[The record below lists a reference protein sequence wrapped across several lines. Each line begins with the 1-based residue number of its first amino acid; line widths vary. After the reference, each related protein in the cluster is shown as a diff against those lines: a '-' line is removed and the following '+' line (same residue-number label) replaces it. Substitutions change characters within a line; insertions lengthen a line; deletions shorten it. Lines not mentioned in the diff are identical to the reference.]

1 MDVEAEEEE
10 EVAAA
15 PVEEELELNEESA
28 LRGVLRKVRL
38 LVSPHPTHPPLAQG
52 NPLTHPSS
60 SLQALVHDG
69 LQRGL
74 HESAK
79 ALDRHSAKLC
89 VLARDVDSDEYK
101 TLVTALCKEGSV
113 PLLYIDTREKL
124 GEFVGLAK
132 VRSRVPTPS
141 NPRHGSSFLSHPRPT
156 PPIHMDCSSSYQRIR
171 PHPSPTNTHPPSPPF
186 SPKNSWT
193 RKAPPVGRCRSAR
206 WRW

>member
-1 MDVEAEEEE
+1 MAEDDPIMDVAEEGEE
-10 EVAAA
+10 GEEAA
-15 PVEEELELNEESA
+15 PAVEEELELNEESA
-28 LRGVLRKVRL
+28 LRGVLRK
-38 LVSPHPTHPPLAQG
+38 
-52 NPLTHPSS
+52 
-60 SLQALVHDG
+60 ALVHDG

-132 VRSRVPTPS
+132 VDKEG
-141 NPRHGSSFLSHPRPT
+141 NPRGK
-156 PPIHMDCSSSYQRIR
+156 IQKCSVAVVTDFGEESREYHKLQEFIA
-171 PHPSPTNTHPPSPPF
+171 
-186 SPKNSWT
+186 K
-193 RKAPPVGRCRSAR
+193 VQE
-206 WRW
+206 